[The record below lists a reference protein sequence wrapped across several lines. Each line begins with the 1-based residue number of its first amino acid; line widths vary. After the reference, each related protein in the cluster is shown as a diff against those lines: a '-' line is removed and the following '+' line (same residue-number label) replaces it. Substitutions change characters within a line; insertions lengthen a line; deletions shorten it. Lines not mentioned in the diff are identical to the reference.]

1 MRNIETVIWS
11 HKKHILNPGKEYFGR
26 NSRLSNECPLDNKCL
41 TSNIVYKPKVSNKT
55 NNECKKYFDAS
66 ETAFKERFGI
76 YTRDFKHKKNEKCK
90 IPSKYIWSLKSH
102 GIATIAEWSIVRVSS
117 KTPGSE
123 HLVGYGLFQYFGNWS
138 FIILLFRNSCM

>member
-41 TSNIVYKPKVSNKT
+41 TINIVYKPKVSNKT

-66 ETAFKERFGI
+66 ETAFKERFRKH
-76 YTRDFKHKKNEKCK
+76 TRDFRHKQHEKCK
-90 IPSKYIWSLKSH
+90 IPSKYI
-102 GIATIAEWSIVRVSS
+102 
-117 KTPGSE
+117 
-123 HLVGYGLFQYFGNWS
+123 
-138 FIILLFRNSCM
+138 